1 LDSNFNED
9 FKKLYN
15 HRWGLNYGDTD
26 RKETPEFWNERAA
39 DFAAKAHSEKARR
52 ETEAFLDRFAWDS
65 QEKVLDVAAGPG
77 TFAIPVAKRVARVT
91 ATDFSQAML
100 DQLKLQAEK
109 DQVKNIDL
117 LPGRW
122 LELDLPGSFDT
133 VLCLNSLGVIST
145 DAGHQPQLEKT
156 LRKLAACTGRRM
168 ILLIPHA
175 DSPLEPEMRR
185 ALQLEEVSLE
195 RRRIAILYLAMV
207 DCGMLPSLHII
218 RRPFRWTFT
227 DESEAVE
234 TLLIK
239 AGLEADANNRR
250 IMQKYL
256 QNRLVKDDSCRYSL
270 AYEVSQALF
279 VWEK

>member
-1 LDSNFNED
+1 
-9 FKKLYN
+9 
-15 HRWGLNYGDTD
+15 
-26 RKETPEFWNERAA
+26 
-39 DFAAKAHSEKARR
+39 
-52 ETEAFLDRFAWDS
+52 
-65 QEKVLDVAAGPG
+65 
-77 TFAIPVAKRVARVT
+77 
-91 ATDFSQAML
+91 M
-100 DQLKLQAEK
+100 
-109 DQVKNIDL
+109 
-117 LPGRW
+117 
-122 LELDLPGSFDT
+122 
-133 VLCLNSLGVIST
+133 
-145 DAGHQPQLEKT
+145 
-156 LRKLAACTGRRM
+156 
-168 ILLIPHA
+168 LIPHA

-185 ALQLEEVSLE
+185 ALKLEEVSLE

-218 RRPFRWTFT
+218 RRPFRWTFS

-239 AGLEADANNRR
+239 AGLEVDKDNRG

>member
-1 LDSNFNED
+1 
-9 FKKLYN
+9 
-15 HRWGLNYGDTD
+15 
-26 RKETPEFWNERAA
+26 
-39 DFAAKAHSEKARR
+39 
-52 ETEAFLDRFAWDS
+52 
-65 QEKVLDVAAGPG
+65 VLDVAAGPG
-77 TFAIPVAKRVARVT
+77 TFAVPLAKRVAQVT
-91 ATDFSQAML
+91 ATDFSPAML
-100 DQLKLQAEK
+100 DQLRIQADKE
-109 DQVKNIDL
+109 QVENIEL
-117 LPGRW
+117 LAGRW
-122 LELDLPGSFDT
+122 LELDLPQTFDT

-145 DAGHQPQLEKT
+145 DADHQPQLEKT
-156 LRKLAACTGRRM
+156 LRKLAQCTGRRM
-168 ILLIPHA
+168 IMLIPHA

-185 ALQLEEVSLE
+185 ALKLEEVSLE

-218 RRPFRWTFT
+218 RRPFRWTFS

-239 AGLEADANNRR
+239 AGLEVDKDNRG